1 MLLEFSTIVN
11 AIGSIGFPIVLC
23 IMMFR
28 YVSEDGKKRNDLFV
42 EMTKAV
48 NNNTLAIQQLADKM
62 DIDIAEELHYEY
74 NNTEKM

>member
-1 MLLEFSTIVN
+1 MDISAITS

-23 IMMFR
+23 LMMFR
-28 YVSEDGKKRNDLFV
+28 YVSEDGRKRNELFI

-74 NNTEKM
+74 NNTEKK

>member
-1 MLLEFSTIVN
+1 MDISAITS

-23 IMMFR
+23 FMMFR
-28 YVSEDGKKRNDLFV
+28 YVSEDGKKRNDLFI

-74 NNTEKM
+74 NNTEKK

>member
-1 MLLEFSTIVN
+1 MDFSTIVN
-11 AIGSIGFPIVLC
+11 AIGSIGFPIVFCL
-23 IMMFR
+23 MMFR
-28 YVSEDGKKRNDLFV
+28 YVSEDSKKRNEMFV

-62 DIDIAEELHYEY
+62 DVDIAEELYYEH

>member
-1 MLLEFSTIVN
+1 MDISAITS

-23 IMMFR
+23 LMTFR
-28 YVSEDGKKRNDLFV
+28 YVSEDGRKRNELFV

-74 NNTEKM
+74 NDTEKK